1 VYSVLAVFVG
11 VIMHRY
17 LLPFALAV
25 DSLLL
30 MLSAFVWELWP
41 LVFLSGI
48 CALMSFF
55 AFTTEEF

>member
-1 VYSVLAVFVG
+1 MRKL
-11 VIMHRY
+11 

-55 AFTTEEF
+55 AFTTEEL

>member
-1 VYSVLAVFVG
+1 
-11 VIMHRY
+11 MRKH
-17 LLPFALAV
+17 LLSFALAI

-30 MLSAFVWELWP
+30 MLSAFVWDLWP

-55 AFTTEEF
+55 AFTTEE